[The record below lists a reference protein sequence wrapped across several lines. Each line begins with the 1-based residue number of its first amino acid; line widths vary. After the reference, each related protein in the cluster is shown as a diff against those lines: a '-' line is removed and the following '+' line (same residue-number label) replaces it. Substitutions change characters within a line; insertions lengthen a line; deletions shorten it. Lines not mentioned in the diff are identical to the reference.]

1 MGRYFEEYE
10 AGQIIETPR
19 RTIVDSDIWAFAGLT
34 ADFNPLH
41 CDDIFA
47 AEHHFGDRVTH
58 GPMLIGMAF
67 GLGARAGMFDG
78 TALGLLGIE
87 WSFSAPVRPGDTV
100 HALFYV
106 KNTRATSKGQNGV
119 VAFEVHIVKQDGVV
133 AQIGRP
139 KILFK
144 LRHPAPVAV

>member
-10 AGQIIETPR
+10 TGQIIETPR

-47 AEHHFGDRVTH
+47 AEHHFGARVTH

-100 HALFYV
+100 HALFHV
-106 KNTRATSKGQNGV
+106 KSTRATSKGQNGV
-119 VAFEVHIVKQDGVV
+119 VEFEVHIVNQDGIV

-144 LRHPAPVAV
+144 LRHPKPVMV